1 MLKVLKYF
9 VIKENTI
16 NLQWDVVSNEEKAVA
31 VPFLIIMTIIC
42 LLPSLKAI
50 VTGLYNFAAI
60 IPAYKE

>member
-50 VTGLYNFAAI
+50 VTVLYNFAAI

>member
-1 MLKVLKYF
+1 MKYA
-9 VIKENTI
+9 I
-16 NLQWDVVSNEEKAVA
+16 WDIVSNEEKAVA

-50 VTGLYNFAAI
+50 VTVLYNFAAI